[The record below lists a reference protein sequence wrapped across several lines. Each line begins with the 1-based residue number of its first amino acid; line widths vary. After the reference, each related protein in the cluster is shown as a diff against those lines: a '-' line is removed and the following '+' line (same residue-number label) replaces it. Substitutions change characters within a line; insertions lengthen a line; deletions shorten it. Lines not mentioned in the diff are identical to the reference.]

1 MPIKI
6 QNERPIQDTLSKL
19 ASPMTKT
26 SDSFSK
32 QIGVKQDKLQTEE
45 LTHLLK
51 KIDEEGQRLL
61 HHQTIKDLNNYKK
74 SVHKFVQE
82 AVRYGLDTQTSRSW
96 HQQGGSPQTL
106 VKRVDQK
113 LMELT
118 DDVLNKS
125 SKSVDLLGK
134 IGEIKGLLVN
144 LYI

>member
-1 MPIKI
+1 MAIKI
-6 QNERPIQDTLSKL
+6 QNERPMQDTLSKVAAPPL
-19 ASPMTKT
+19 KT

-32 QIGVKQDKLQTEE
+32 QIGSKQEKLQSDE

-61 HHQTIKDLNNYKK
+61 NHQTVKDLTNYKK

-82 AVRYGLDTQTSRSW
+82 AVRYGLNTQTSRSW
-96 HQQGGSPQTL
+96 HQQAGSQQTL
-106 VKRVDQK
+106 VKKVNQK
-113 LMELT
+113 LIELT
-118 DDVLNKS
+118 DEVLNKS

-134 IGEIKGLLVN
+134 IGEIKGLLIN